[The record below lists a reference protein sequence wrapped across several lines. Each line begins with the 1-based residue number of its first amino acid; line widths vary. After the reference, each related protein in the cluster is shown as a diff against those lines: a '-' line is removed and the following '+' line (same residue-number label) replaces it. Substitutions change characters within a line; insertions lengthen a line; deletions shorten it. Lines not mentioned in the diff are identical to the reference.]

1 MSASKEGAIF
11 SLPYSCADVLPPSA
25 WQQGANASDLFSPV
39 FDLAIIGAGIGGAA
53 LVNRAVGGGSVGLP
67 SIFPASV
74 GGPPSVAIFEKA
86 AEVGGR
92 LMSAAG
98 TGGLGTAVVPADPA
112 LQYPPPEVRAV
123 DPPRVRG
130 GARSRGPARA

>member
-25 WQQGANASDLFSPV
+25 WQQGTNTSDLFQPS
-39 FDLAIIGAGIGGAA
+39 FDLVIIGAGIGGAA
-53 LVNRAVGGGSVGLP
+53 LINRAVGGGSVGEP
-67 SIFPASV
+67 SIFPASIE
-74 GGPPSVAIFEKA
+74 GPPSVAIFEKA
-86 AEVGGR
+86 TDVGGR

-98 TGGLGTAVVPADPA
+98 TGGLGLAVVPMDPA
-112 LQYPPPEVRAV
+112 LRYPPPEVRAV